1 DPLGRAVGHLR
12 PLARLG
18 IEAVEIARQV
28 DHTLDVEAD
37 HPGEPAR
44 GAGEALEADVD
55 ARLRPRRVLLDDVR
69 QHAVARGQLE
79 TPHHPFE
86 QRLEPRDRVEVV
98 GGWIEPENDVAAAV
112 GDAVEDR
119 EQDFAFVVARAVRLD
134 ACAEMPRM
142 PDADS
147 RTAERVEQRTRQ
159 RRQLVVAHDLHD
171 RADRL
176 ARERVAVLRHPLG
189 SARARQRLF
198 QAGDRHRV
206 QLGVGAAVAGAI
218 ERCGHPI
225 VDRRSAPDI
234 AHRRGQ
240 QRLARVLA
248 QPVVRGAADGEV
260 ALLERTGKREGS
272 AQFLTGHGPRPLWH
286 PWCRSIILSLRM
298 SSLATLFEPPDDATA
313 EDLRGRLR
321 AMADLVARA
330 PVPIAVAHDA
340 DCRFISANDALGR
353 LLGVPPEVNISMT
366 PRAGEHPLYRIQHN
380 GRDLPPNE
388 LPMQYAI
395 AHRTHVTNDI
405 EIVRADASV
414 VYVQNDVEPLYD
426 RRGQVCGCVSVCVD
440 LTDRRRVEMVLREAD
455 RRKDEFLATLSHELR
470 NPLAPIRN
478 AVELMRRAGHDPH
491 IAERALAI
499 MERQLHQLVRLT
511 DDLLDVSRITRDTI
525 ELRRDRIDLRAVL
538 RSALETID
546 PLSHAA
552 GHDLTVDLPQTALWV
567 YADFTR
573 LAQAFVNLLNN
584 AVKYTDRGGHISLDV
599 LVEGGGAVVS
609 LRDTG
614 FGIEPAL
621 LPRIF

>member
-1 DPLGRAVGHLR
+1 
-12 PLARLG
+12 
-18 IEAVEIARQV
+18 
-28 DHTLDVEAD
+28 
-37 HPGEPAR
+37 
-44 GAGEALEADVD
+44 
-55 ARLRPRRVLLDDVR
+55 
-69 QHAVARGQLE
+69 
-79 TPHHPFE
+79 
-86 QRLEPRDRVEVV
+86 
-98 GGWIEPENDVAAAV
+98 
-112 GDAVEDR
+112 
-119 EQDFAFVVARAVRLD
+119 
-134 ACAEMPRM
+134 
-142 PDADS
+142 
-147 RTAERVEQRTRQ
+147 
-159 RRQLVVAHDLHD
+159 
-171 RADRL
+171 
-176 ARERVAVLRHPLG
+176 
-189 SARARQRLF
+189 
-198 QAGDRHRV
+198 
-206 QLGVGAAVAGAI
+206 
-218 ERCGHPI
+218 
-225 VDRRSAPDI
+225 
-234 AHRRGQ
+234 
-240 QRLARVLA
+240 
-248 QPVVRGAADGEV
+248 
-260 ALLERTGKREGS
+260 
-272 AQFLTGHGPRPLWH
+272 
-286 PWCRSIILSLRM
+286 M

-614 FGIEPAL
+614 IGIEPAL
-621 LPRIF
+621 LPRIFDMFVQIDPGSTRARSGLGIGLALTRRLIELHEGSIEARSDGAGAGTTFVVRLPLVAAAERHDHVDELVPTPTASRCRVLVAEDIPDAAEMMRMMIDCMGHDVRVATDGIEAVAIAEDFSPQIALLDIGMPRMDGYEAARRIRLALGNQVMLVALTGWGQEDDQRRAFAAGFDRHLTKPAEPDVLEDLIASAMH